1 MANIFEIP
9 QVNPLKLYQQ
19 SDILNTA
26 SFTQSSYKAF
36 NPNVNDVGIDADF
49 FRRCLKDYMDKPRYW
64 QPYQQGDA
72 IYLQWLGVDDY
83 VSGPT
88 VAYVARLI
96 NCNGEVIKEVDS
108 TVGSAVGSL
117 FIREVELQLFDVAE
131 GKYFVQIHKV
141 GLFTDYDFWVISEG
155 IDIKQKHLNTLLFRY
170 SNSSNDQGIFYETG
184 IEFQLRVHC
193 AFTELNTG
201 SKFNVYEDQPLNL
214 TMLSGVPYREWTLF
228 FGAGEHPIPDWMLD
242 KLERLSLSD
251 KWYIENVKY
260 TRSEGAKLEATRI
273 DKNPLSTAVLN
284 VRPKSN
290 DFDTYVSQYNQIVL
304 GVNPGDIDFYVT
316 TLTQASPATSYPIA
330 LPFTSGQNFVDYLN
344 AVDPL
349 AIVDYNNTYFAI
361 NAQNKIVLL
370 TNDGTVFSSF
380 SPGLTFTSYDYC
392 VKVGIIA
399 TATETDLVVDFSGV
413 SSVKYAYWW
422 GDGTKS
428 TGTSIG
434 TVVTKT
440 YADGDKYTAR
450 LFFSR
455 VENLELSTSD
465 QIIHI
470 LGGSIPR
477 ECISFY
483 LNANQ
488 LKTITNNIFSR
499 AGGGLADVQMTA
511 NVMLTATIN
520 NSIRWCFEAVGQFD
534 NPATV
539 DVSNQTPLAPPTPDN
554 GLAYM
559 IGFLATNNVTLT
571 TD

>member
-9 QVNPLKLYQQ
+9 QINPLKLFQQ

-26 SFTQSSYKAF
+26 AYTQSSYQAF
-36 NPNVNDVGIDADF
+36 NPNLNDLGIDSDF
-49 FRRCLKDYMDKPRYW
+49 YYRQLKNYMDKDRYW
-64 QPYQQGDA
+64 QPYQQGDV
-72 IYLQWLGVDDY
+72 IYLQWLGNDDY
-83 VSGPT
+83 VLPL
-88 VAYVARLI
+88 VNYVARLI
-96 NCNGEVIKEVDS
+96 NCNGEVIKEVDC
-108 TVGSAVGSL
+108 TAGSAVGSL
-117 FIREVELQLFDVAE
+117 YIRELEMPLYDVAE
-131 GKYFVQIHKV
+131 GKYFIQIHKV
-141 GLFTDYDFWVISEG
+141 GYLTDYDFWVISEG
-155 IDIKQKHLNTLLFRY
+155 IELKQKHLNTLLFRY

-242 KLERLSLSD
+242 KIERLSLSD
-251 KWYIENVKY
+251 NWYIENVKY
-260 TRSEGAKLEATRI
+260 TRSEGAKLDATRI
-273 DKNPLSTAVLN
+273 DKNPLCTAVLN

-316 TLTQASPATSYPIA
+316 ILTQASPATSYPIA

-422 GDGTKS
+422 GDGTKN
-428 TGTSIG
+428 TGTSTG

-440 YADGDKYTAR
+440 YTDGDKYTAR

-465 QIIHI
+465 QIIHV

-488 LKTITNNIFSR
+488 LKTITNNIFTR
-499 AGGGLADVQMTA
+499 VGGGLTDVQMTA

-559 IGFLATNNVTLT
+559 IGFLSTNNVTLT